1 MNKQAQKRERK
12 NTLFNL
18 SRYLR
23 VYRNDDDYMRGVM
36 LSGYTSTKDGK
47 RYCNI
52 WIDKDYALKKAND
65 GTFRLTLK
73 IVELTEADKRD
84 EDDDM

>member
-1 MNKQAQKRERK
+1 MKEQAQKK
-12 NTLFNL
+12 GSTLFNL

-23 VYRNDDDYMRGVM
+23 VYRNDDDSIRGVM
-36 LSGYTSTKDGK
+36 LSGYTSTEDGK

-52 WIDKDYALKKAND
+52 WIDKDYALKKASD

-73 IVELTEADKRD
+73 IVELNEVDRSEKY
-84 EDDDM
+84 DDDM